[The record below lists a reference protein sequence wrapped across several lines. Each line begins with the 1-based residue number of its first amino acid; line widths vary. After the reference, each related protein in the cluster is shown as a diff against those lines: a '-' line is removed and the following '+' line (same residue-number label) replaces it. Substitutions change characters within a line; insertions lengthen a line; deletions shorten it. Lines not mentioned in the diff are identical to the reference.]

1 MVNSAIE
8 HSSRHNAVD
17 IGKTVYRY
25 MVVGAAMLP
34 IICISMV
41 TLFAFVVI
49 LYVFGSFVVVALE

>member
-1 MVNSAIE
+1 MANPDID
-8 HSSRHNAVD
+8 HSRHNAID
-17 IGKTVYRY
+17 MGKTVYRY

-49 LYVFGSFVVVALE
+49 LYVFGSFVVIAIS